1 MEKINEK
8 IKDLIDDGYVN
19 AIKLYDI
26 LSENGKE
33 CEFIYDNDNDVKEI
47 MVDAYYDD
55 YVDWE
60 KCIRIHSDG
69 KVVYCDM
76 YYQDNCAI
84 EEEDEIFDEV
94 CREFLIEDFVKLI
107 RELAEES
114 YRNVLQTL
122 DDIMV

>member
-1 MEKINEK
+1 MEKINNK
-8 IKDLIDDGYVN
+8 IGDLIENGYIDGL
-19 AIKLYDI
+19 KLYSI
-26 LSENGKE
+26 LCENGKE
-33 CEFIYDNDNDVKEI
+33 CEFTSNHDIKAI
-47 MVDAYYDD
+47 IVDGYYDD
-55 YVDWE
+55 YVDWQ
-60 KCIRIHSDG
+60 KCIEIHSDG
-69 KVVYCDM
+69 KVVCCDM